1 MRNMS
6 RRTAILM
13 AAAVGALS
21 LSGLPALAQ
30 DTTTQTL
37 EISGGF
43 TRASPKVAHA
53 GAGFMTIRSLG
64 QADRLL
70 GFRSPICTQ
79 PELHTHVNENGMMR
93 MRQVPHIDIPAGGEA
108 VLKPGSLHLMFINL
122 TEPLEEGKMV
132 PVTLVFEQAGE
143 VSLELPV
150 KAPGA
155 MN

>member
-1 MRNMS
+1 MRNTS
-6 RRTAILM
+6 RRHVILTI
-13 AAAVGALS
+13 AASGLLALS
-21 LSGLPALAQ
+21 GVSGLAQ
-30 DTTTQTL
+30 DATTQTL

-70 GFRSPICTQ
+70 AFRSPICTQ

-93 MRQVPHIDIPAGGEA
+93 MRQVPHIDIPAGGET

-122 TEPLEEGKMV
+122 TEPLDEGKMV

-143 VSLELPV
+143 VTLELPV

-155 MN
+155 MK